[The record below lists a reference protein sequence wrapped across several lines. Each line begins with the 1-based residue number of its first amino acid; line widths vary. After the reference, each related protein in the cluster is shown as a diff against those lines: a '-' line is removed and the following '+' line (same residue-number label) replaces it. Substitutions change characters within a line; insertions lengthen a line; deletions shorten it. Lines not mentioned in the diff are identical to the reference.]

1 MRLVRLRAAGRQ
13 NQFQDLAHDSGA
25 SGNPHLYRGQAPGI
39 LGGIQHNAIL
49 ANLGTN
55 GLLYANQGYSKQA
68 GNNDWSDLATYGLY
82 CLEALVRAAVL
93 KVGLVPK
100 TTHWEKVDQAKILTR
115 KHKLPDISRLLKD
128 LNVIRKA
135 NAYGDSEFDESD
147 FDADKI
153 AADIEDYYKRVSKF
167 SK

>member
-1 MRLVRLRAAGRQ
+1 MAAIDDP
-13 NQFQDLAHDSGA
+13 NHFLE
-25 SGNPHLYRGQAPGI
+25 L
-39 LGGIQHNAIL
+39 
-49 ANLGTN
+49 
-55 GLLYANQGYSKQA
+55 A
-68 GNNDWSDLATYGLY
+68 GNHLQRVQDAVQDETDWSDLATYGLY

-93 KVGLVPK
+93 KIGLVPK